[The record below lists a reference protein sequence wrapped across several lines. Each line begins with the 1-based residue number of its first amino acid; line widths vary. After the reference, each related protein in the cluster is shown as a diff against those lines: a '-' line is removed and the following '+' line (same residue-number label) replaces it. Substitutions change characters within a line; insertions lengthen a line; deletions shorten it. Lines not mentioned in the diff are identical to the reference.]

1 VSLRLPAAALIA
13 AIAFAGSLMASAP
26 AAAAE
31 PLATCFW
38 EGPVSMKRPSS
49 RGFDGHF
56 FNYPEESATYWLA
69 RFQLPQGAKIRL
81 TGRYAYAR
89 YQSLNAYSDRAPT
102 DALSDLAT
110 GPDPGSL
117 NPFIA
122 GNRRNLAQRSYT
134 VTVVN
139 EPPPSEGRAAN
150 TLYAQ
155 PQPGAAIELFYR
167 VYEPDRGRDLDGG
180 TGLPTPELVR
190 ADGSTAKDSDAC
202 AQVNDPDRS
211 IPTQT
216 IPAATWSAARNSPGC
231 DGSTNPA
238 YSPVRWERFF
248 NIDYSQRAVIQ
259 DCTTVGRS
267 QRLSESPPERGGFY
281 SNRDNA
287 YIFTHLS
294 RQFGKVL
301 TIQAKLPTTP
311 QTYAGQGRMGTGQVR
326 FWSLCT
332 GESRV
337 TLRTPDC
344 VSDRELPIDPGRRY
358 TIVVS
363 KAADRPANA
372 TERCGVSWVDWG
384 ENGDGAGDPD
394 YALLIMR
401 NMLPQTTFSQA
412 IQRVPRPGMEQST
425 MGEYFPATSYG
436 SREDFQSRGCRASR
450 LSLAGRRLRLDRRG
464 RVRVRVRCTSVEE
477 RCTGR
482 LRLRAGGRTVGRAPF
497 AVRSGRSRVIGV
509 RVTRKGRAGLRRARR
524 ARVLARGATPVGVR
538 LSASRAYKLR
548 RR

>member
-1 VSLRLPAAALIA
+1 MSLRLPAAALTA
-13 AIAFAGSLMASAP
+13 AIALAGALAQPPP

-49 RGFDGHF
+49 RGFDGHL

-69 RFQLPQGAKIRL
+69 RFRMPEGAKLRL
-81 TGRYAYAR
+81 TGRFAHGR
-89 YQSLNAYSDRAPT
+89 YQSLNAYSDGAPT

-110 GPDPGSL
+110 RPDPGSV

-122 GNRRNLAQRSYT
+122 GSRRDRARRSYT
-134 VTVVN
+134 VTVVD
-139 EPPPSEGRAAN
+139 EPPPTGARAPN
-150 TLYAQ
+150 TLYAR
-155 PQPGAAIELFYR
+155 PEGGAAIELFYR

-180 TGLPTPELVR
+180 TGLPSPELVR
-190 ADGSTAKDSDAC
+190 ADGSTAKDSAACTQLNDA
-202 AQVNDPDRS
+202 DRS

-216 IPAATWSAARNSPGC
+216 IPAPAWRAARNSPGC
-231 DGSTNPA
+231 DGATNPA
-238 YSPVRWERFF
+238 FSPVRWERFF

-259 DCTTVGRS
+259 DCTPVGRA
-267 QRLSESPPERGGFY
+267 QRLSETPPERGGFY

-287 YIFTHLS
+287 YIFSHLS
-294 RQFGKVL
+294 RRFGKVV
-301 TIQAKLPTTP
+301 TVQARLPSTP
-311 QTYAGQGRMGTGQVR
+311 RTFQRQRRMGAGQVR

-332 GESRV
+332 GESRA

-344 VSDRELPIDPGRRY
+344 VSDRELPVDTQRRY
-358 TIVVS
+358 TVVIS
-363 KAADRPANA
+363 KAADRPSNA

-401 NMLPQTTFSQA
+401 NMLPQAEFAQA
-412 IQRVPRPGMEQST
+412 IQRVARPGMEQST

-450 LSLAGRRLRLDRRG
+450 VSLAGRRLRLSRRG
-464 RVRVRVRCTSVEE
+464 GVRVRVRCTTVEE

-482 LRLRAGGRTVGRAPF
+482 LRVRVRKRTVGRAPF
-497 AVRSGRSRVIGV
+497 AVRSGRSRVIRV
-509 RVTRKGRAGLRRARR
+509 RIARKGRPRLRRARR
-524 ARVLARGATPVGVR
+524 ARVLAGAATPVGVR
-538 LSASRAYKLR
+538 MSASRVYKLR
-548 RR
+548 R